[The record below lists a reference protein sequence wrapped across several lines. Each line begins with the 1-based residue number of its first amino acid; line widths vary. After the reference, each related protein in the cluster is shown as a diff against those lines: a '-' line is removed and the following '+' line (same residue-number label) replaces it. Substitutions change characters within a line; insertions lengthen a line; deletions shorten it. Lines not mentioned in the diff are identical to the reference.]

1 MKQISLYITACFFL
15 FFAFAKAQTLNP
27 QLLLKLNN
35 GTTAEIN
42 NTTGA
47 EAGVMAYDSD
57 QKIAKIY
64 DGATWQEM
72 STPSRGSIILNRNG
86 GSGILTTAN
95 NTYFDMPINASHIQA
110 NEGGLFTVVGTGK
123 IRIEQDGI
131 YAISASLSTSNM
143 PIGNTKYILAARRNN
158 SLIGYLSRGSVTLTG
173 QDYWGSSGTITYAL
187 STGDVINFQYVINA
201 GGSSLNAVFTNASIT
216 KL

>member
-1 MKQISLYITACFFL
+1 MKQISLYITAYFFL

-86 GSGILTTAN
+86 GSGILSTAN

-110 NEGGLFTVVGTGK
+110 NEGGLFTVIGTGE
-123 IRIEQDGI
+123 IEVAQDGL
-131 YAISASLSTSNM
+131 YTLSASLSSSNM
-143 PIGNTKYILAARRNN
+143 PAGNTKYILAARRNGT
-158 SLIGYLSRGSVTLTG
+158 LIGYLSRGFVTLPSR
-173 QDYWGSSGTITYAL
+173 DYWGTSGTISYAL
-187 STGDVINFQYVINA
+187 NAGDRINFQYVINA

>member
-1 MKQISLYITACFFL
+1 MKERSLYITACLFL

-27 QLLLKLNN
+27 QLLLKLND

-57 QKIAKIY
+57 QKVAKIY
-64 DGATWQEM
+64 DGTTWQAM

-86 GSGILTTAN
+86 GSGILTTAD

-110 NEGGLFTVVGTGK
+110 NEGGLFTVVGTGQ
-123 IRIEQDGI
+123 IRIEQNGI
-131 YAISASLSTSNM
+131 YALSASLSTSNM
-143 PIGNTKYILAARRNN
+143 PVGNTKYILAARRNN

-173 QDYWGSSGTITYAL
+173 QDYWGASGTITYAL
-187 STGDVINFQYVINA
+187 NAGDVINFQYVINA

>member
-1 MKQISLYITACFFL
+1 MKQTSLYITACLFL

-27 QLLLKLNN
+27 QLLLKLND

-57 QKIAKIY
+57 QKVAKIY
-64 DGATWQEM
+64 DGTTWQVM

-110 NEGGLFTVVGTGK
+110 NEGGLFTVIGTGE
-123 IRIEQDGI
+123 IEVAQDGL
-131 YAISASLSTSNM
+131 YALSASLSSSNM
-143 PIGNTKYILAARRNN
+143 PAGNTKYILAARRNGT
-158 SLIGYLSRGSVTLTG
+158 LIGYLSRGFVTLPSR
-173 QDYWGSSGTITYAL
+173 DYWGTSGTISYAL
-187 STGDVINFQYVINA
+187 NAGDRINFQYVINA